1 MSYVQGGVY
10 ILNMNARDVHYAYP
24 SFSVQ
29 LSRVGIKGIRR
40 TITQKRGNEFDI
52 LRVILD
58 VSVDLPVEMKG
69 VHMSRNVEAVDDI
82 VENMIKNEIS
92 NIEDFCIELA
102 KALLERH
109 EYATFADVNLETDY
123 TLEKETIKSC
133 RPSQSN
139 YKLTAGASIFKERG
153 ECRTRKRIGVEVP
166 SFMVCPC
173 AQELMKTHC
182 VDQLEH
188 LGLDKVMVEKI
199 IDIIPM
205 ASHGQ
210 RGISRLVVETEGG
223 DPIVEARALID
234 IIERSVS
241 APTYELMKREDEI
254 ETIIRGHRNPQFV
267 EDAVRE
273 ILRNLILEFPSLS
286 DSTYL
291 EVYQE
296 NLESI
301 HSHNVFSEKT
311 CTLGELREQL
321 QCNGGSSLESTRDP

>member
-1 MSYVQGGVY
+1 MQGGAH
-10 ILNMNARDVHYAYP
+10 ILNMNTRDVHYANP

-29 LSRVGIKGIRR
+29 LSRVGIKGIKR
-40 TITQKRGNEFDI
+40 TITQKRGDEFDI

-82 VENMIKNEIS
+82 VENMIRNDIS

-109 EYATFADVNLETDY
+109 EYATFADVALETDY
-123 TLEKETIKSC
+123 TLEKETVKSH

-139 YKLTAGASIFKERG
+139 YTLTAGASIFEEKG
-153 ECRTRKRIGVEVP
+153 TSTIRKRIGVEVP

-182 VDQLEH
+182 GNQLEH
-188 LGLDKVMVEKI
+188 LGLDPALVEKI
-199 IDIIPM
+199 TDIIPM

-210 RGISRLVVETEGG
+210 RGISRLIVETDGG
-223 DPIVEARALID
+223 DPIVEARTLID

-273 ILRNLILEFPSLS
+273 ILRNFLLEFPSLS

-301 HSHNVFSEKT
+301 HSHNVFSEKN
-311 CTLGELREQL
+311 CTLGELREHL
-321 QCNGGSSLESTRDP
+321 QFNGG

>member
-1 MSYVQGGVY
+1 
-10 ILNMNARDVHYAYP
+10 MNVTATDVHYAYP

-29 LSRVGIKGIRR
+29 LSRVGIKGIKR
-40 TITQKRGNEFDI
+40 TITQKRGDEFDI
-52 LRVILD
+52 LRVVLD

-82 VENMIKNEIS
+82 VENMIGNDIS

-109 EYATFADVNLETDY
+109 EYATFADVTLETDY
-123 TLEKETIKSC
+123 TLEKETVKSH

-139 YKLTAGASIFKERG
+139 YKLTAGASIFKDKG
-153 ECRTRKRIGVEVP
+153 KVATRKRIGVEVP

-182 VDQLEH
+182 ADQLEH
-188 LGLDKVMVEKI
+188 LGLDIGMVEKI
-199 IDIIPM
+199 TDIIPM

-210 RGISRLVVETEGG
+210 RGISRLIVETDG
-223 DPIVEARALID
+223 DDQIVEARALID

-241 APTYELMKREDEI
+241 APTFELMKREDEI

-273 ILRNLILEFPSLS
+273 ILRNFLLEFSELP
-286 DSTYL
+286 DSTHL

-301 HSHNVFSEKT
+301 HSHNVFSEKN

-321 QCNGGSSLESTRDP
+321 QFNGG